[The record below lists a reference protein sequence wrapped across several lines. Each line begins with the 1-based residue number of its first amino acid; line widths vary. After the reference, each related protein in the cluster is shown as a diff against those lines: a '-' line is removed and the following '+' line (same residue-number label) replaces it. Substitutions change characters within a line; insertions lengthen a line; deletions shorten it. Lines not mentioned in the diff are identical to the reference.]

1 MMDTRERED
10 FPAKTTGRPLKLFS
24 DLFKTKAT
32 QQLGKV
38 SLSKHGDPVIELN
51 NEDISKL
58 REIFPHAIKASFNG
72 ALSPEDIGLSLKKR
86 GFKGGFRITAISK
99 SQVIINLNLRSEFI
113 RLLSRNSWKTDGCT
127 LNLSKW
133 DPSIDERNDSPI
145 SLVWVTFKR
154 LTFFLSEH
162 STLFSIASALGTPI
176 QMDDTTARGG
186 YFQTARILLELDVSK
201 PKRSS
206 ILIRTSTWE
215 RTVELLYDLPL
226 YCNCCKRKGH
236 FCKPISKP
244 AGKVLAGGTS
254 NERLQ
259 STKSHPKSSQDWI
272 RVQSKKEGTSHK
284 RTTNKE
290 PTWVATCSILPNT
303 EDSQPTTLPYTI
315 VPTSLKPLVSSRSR
329 SPSPYE
335 APSSNCLVGDMHFV
349 QDAAPLS
356 KHPCPPS
363 TMVKVAVASNEHTS
377 TIDSLALLSTVV
389 ENNSPGTP
397 VCIHSDGEG
406 ERLLNKSPIAAL
418 EGKFTQFKEN
428 ALSFMKG
435 RGKKP
440 LWLLL
445 A

>member
-1 MMDTRERED
+1 
-10 FPAKTTGRPLKLFS
+10 
-24 DLFKTKAT
+24 
-32 QQLGKV
+32 
-38 SLSKHGDPVIELN
+38 
-51 NEDISKL
+51 
-58 REIFPHAIKASFNG
+58 
-72 ALSPEDIGLSLKKR
+72 
-86 GFKGGFRITAISK
+86 
-99 SQVIINLNLRSEFI
+99 
-113 RLLSRNSWKTDGCT
+113 
-127 LNLSKW
+127 
-133 DPSIDERNDSPI
+133 
-145 SLVWVTFKR
+145 
-154 LTFFLSEH
+154 
-162 STLFSIASALGTPI
+162 
-176 QMDDTTARGG
+176 MDDTTARGG

-201 PKRSS
+201 PKLSS
-206 ILIRTSTWE
+206 FLIRTSTWE

-226 YCNCCKRKGH
+226 YCNCCKRMGH

-272 RVQSKKEGTSHK
+272 RVQSKKERTSHK
-284 RTTNKE
+284 RTTNKK

-303 EDSQPTTLPYTI
+303 KDSQPTTLPYTT

-329 SPSPYE
+329 SPSPCE
-335 APSSNCLVGDMHFV
+335 APSSNRLVGDMHFV

-435 RGKKP
+435 RGKKTPMAP
-440 LWLLL
+440 LSMTLRSKARTLHSSY
-445 A
+445 